1 MIYIGSDHAGF
12 CLKETVKNHFKK
24 NNLSFKDFG
33 CFSKESCDYP
43 DIAKK
48 VCFSLVEDKVEK
60 AILIC
65 GTGVGMSIVANK
77 IKNIR
82 AACANN
88 HYCAKY
94 ARLHNN
100 CNVLCLGARVVSD
113 AFALELVDLFIT
125 TNFLKERHLK
135 RVEKIEPF

>member
-12 CLKETVKNHFKK
+12 CLKEIIKNHLKK

-33 CFSKESCDYP
+33 CFSKDSCDYP

-48 VCFSLVEDKVEK
+48 VCFSLIEDRAQS
-60 AILIC
+60 AILVC

-82 AACANN
+82 AVCASN
-88 HYCAKY
+88 HFCVKH

-100 CNVLCLGARVVSD
+100 CNVLCLGARVLGD
-113 AFALELVDLFIT
+113 ALALELVDLFIA
-125 TNFLKERHLK
+125 TNFLKGRHLK
-135 RVEKIEPF
+135 KKKKIEN